1 VDCFRCEGKTRPVEK
16 THAVTLDD
24 SVIIVKRVPA
34 LACGQC
40 GEVYFSDEVMQ
51 NVETIIDKLES
62 LIKEV
67 AIVEYTAH
75 VA

>member
-1 VDCFRCEGKTRPVEK
+1 MGKTQPVEK
-16 THAVTLDD
+16 THTVTLDN
-24 SVIIVKRVPA
+24 SVIIVKRVPSWV
-34 LACGQC
+34 CRQC
-40 GEVYFSDEVMQ
+40 GEVYFTDDVMQ

-75 VA
+75 AA